1 MTPLALLTTA
11 LVMTGIALVW
21 FGIHFYLTSFM
32 ENPDGIAKVT
42 GSCGDT
48 MEIALKFNGSRVED
62 THSWTDGCAISKMC
76 LETAV
81 MLARGKTLPELR
93 KIDTAAIM
101 EKVGSLPETH
111 IHCAILAETTLQK
124 ALDAYVLK
132 RSETDT
138 GETDRLEES
147 LRTDGLHN
155 QTAATSTENPT
166 YVVYLFP
173 SFNYVVKAEKIL
185 KEREIAYKLIPVPR
199 HISSDCGVCLRIMEE
214 QREMT
219 SEILRGKVSWE
230 NIVPL

>member
-11 LVMTGIALVW
+11 LVMTVAALVW
-21 FGIHFYLTSFM
+21 FGIHFYLNSFM

-48 MEIALKFNGSRVED
+48 MEIALKFNGSKVED

-93 KIDTAAIM
+93 KIDTAAIL
-101 EKVGSLPETH
+101 EKVGNLPDTH

-124 ALDAYVLK
+124 ALDVYVLK
-132 RSETDT
+132 LSETNA
-138 GETDRLEES
+138 GETDRLEKS
-147 LRTDGLHN
+147 LQSDGLHD
-155 QTAATSTENPT
+155 QTAAVSAENPK

-173 SFNYVVKAEKIL
+173 SFNYVAKAEKIL
-185 KEREIAYKLIPVPR
+185 KERGIAYKLIPVPR
-199 HISSDCGVCLRIMEE
+199 HISSDCGVCLRIMEG
-214 QREMT
+214 QREIT
-219 SEILRGKVSWE
+219 SETLQGKVSWE
-230 NIVPL
+230 NIVAL